1 MIPIRYATTKAIVPP
16 EAKDSMSKEILS
28 GIDEY
33 LANGGKIEDVPF
45 GKSNRELGNM
55 GFKQMPIDK
64 LSKK

>member
-1 MIPIRYATTKAIVPP
+1 MIPIRLATTKAIVPP
-16 EAKDSMSKEILS
+16 EAKDSMSKDILS
-28 GIDEY
+28 EIDQY

-45 GKSNRELGNM
+45 GKSSKELLNM